1 MKINTF
7 KNFAA
12 LAVAL
17 LVLTGCDLIGLDWTG
32 CGSFYATKKE
42 KSPSYVVCY
51 VNLESIRLSI
61 DNNDARCLSIQ
72 PGFHV
77 DVLYGLH
84 SSGAEKKKYDQLC
97 IKHNDISYN
106 QYHVF
111 MGKPPRDEETVA
123 YFACDFTE
131 ITVTADKDFDET
143 HPAGTDL
150 SDIVRFMSWS
160 PYKYILSGYSKYYH
174 YDKSDVSTAFDSM
187 MRRYINN
194 KYFDKETDAECYPID
209 KLIRDLTADDL
220 ILVGHGAP
228 GFLGMLYFDKL
239 PTGEGEYEVVV
250 TIRTDDNRTLSN
262 TVKMQFL

>member
-61 DNNDARCLSIQ
+61 DNNDARCLFIN
-72 PGFHV
+72 PGFHL
-77 DVLYGLH
+77 DVSYGLH

-174 YDKSDVSTAFDSM
+174 YDKSDVSTTFDSM
-187 MRRYINN
+187 MRRYMN
-194 KYFDKETDAECYPID
+194 KECFYEKMEYYPID
-209 KLIRDLTADDL
+209 KPLKDLTAEDL
-220 ILVGHGAP
+220 ILVGYKALST
-228 GFLGMLYFDKL
+228 LGMLYFDKL
-239 PTGEGEYEVVV
+239 PTGEGEYEVAV
-250 TIRTDDNRTLSN
+250 TIRTDDNRNLSN